1 MNEQP
6 NRQQR
11 SRGQLVA
18 EIDRLERRLAALEA
32 TSSQLRAA
40 KDQADFANRA
50 KTDFLAN
57 MSHELRTPLNAIIG
71 FSEMLARNIYGDMT
85 PRQTEQVLHILYSG
99 EHLLDVINDV
109 LDISKIEAGRVE
121 PREADVNLAAAIEA
135 CVMLVKSKA
144 QAAGLTLRLH
154 SERQLPVLRGDGR
167 MIKQILLNLL
177 SNAVKFTPSGGEI
190 SIRCGLSANGDATIV
205 VADTGIGVAEKDLA
219 LVMSTFGQ
227 VDSGLNAKQH
237 GTGLGLPLARSLT
250 ELHGGRLEIQS
261 ELGVGTTVTIWL
273 PADRLRDNRS
283 DR

>member
-6 NRQQR
+6 NRQEP
-11 SRGQLVA
+11 SRDQLVA
-18 EIDRLERRLAALEA
+18 EIGGLQRRVAALER

-40 KDQADFANRA
+40 KEQADFANRA

-71 FSEMLARNIYGDMT
+71 FSEMLARKIYGAMT

-109 LDISKIEAGRVE
+109 LDITKIEAGRVE
-121 PREADVNLAAAIEA
+121 PREADVNLVAAIEA
-135 CVMLVKSKA
+135 CVMIVKSKA
-144 QAAGLTLRLH
+144 QAAGLTMRLQ
-154 SERQLPVLRGDGR
+154 SERDLPVLRGDGR

-190 SIRCGLSANGDATIV
+190 SISTRLCVNGDARID

-219 LVMSTFGQ
+219 LVLSTFGQ
-227 VDSGLNAKQH
+227 VDSGLNAKHH

-273 PADRLRDNRS
+273 PANRLRNGGS